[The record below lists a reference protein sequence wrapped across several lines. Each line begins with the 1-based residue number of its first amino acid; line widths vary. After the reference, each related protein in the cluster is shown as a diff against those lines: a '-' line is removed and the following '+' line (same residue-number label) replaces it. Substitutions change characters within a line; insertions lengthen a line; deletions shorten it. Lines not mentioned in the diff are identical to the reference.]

1 MLAAFRENA
10 KEEEAA
16 RLRAQIELMTSQ
28 LQERDAAVA
37 EWEAAMQEQ
46 KVRCVCVCVCGCLQ
60 KCMRGRLCLCS
71 FEVCF
76 SHIACVLVLLC
87 V

>member
-1 MLAAFRENA
+1 MAAFRENA

-46 KVRCVCVCVCGCLQ
+46 KVRCVCVCV
-60 KCMRGRLCLCS
+60 RLS
-71 FEVCF
+71 AEVYAWTAVF
-76 SHIACVLVLLC
+76 VFL
-87 V
+87 